1 MIYPAA
7 LLLLVGV
14 VAFAVLA
21 PEDDLYL
28 GLSAGQIASMTAS
41 ALMLVLILGGLRAD
55 WRGRA
60 RTAILSAL
68 AWVAI
73 FGVVM
78 VGYVHREEVARFSD
92 RMMDEIAPGRRIV
105 SPPGEAHA
113 VRGPD
118 GHYMFEGLAEGVAL
132 RLMFDTGASTVVLRA
147 QDAARLGLDPA
158 KLDYRVTVSTANG
171 KTQAAPYLIK
181 TLTIGG
187 VTLRD
192 VRALVARPGA
202 LRENLLG
209 QSFLERLSGYAMER
223 NRLVLRQ

>member
-7 LLLLVGV
+7 LLLLAGAA
-14 VAFAVLA
+14 AFAIFM
-21 PEDDLYL
+21 PEDERVF
-28 GLSAGQIASMTAS
+28 GLSPGQTAS
-41 ALMLVLILGGLRAD
+41 LVGSVLLLVLILGGLRAD

-78 VGYVHREEVARFSD
+78 VGYVHRGEVARFSD
-92 RMMDEIAPGRRIV
+92 RMMDEIAPGRRVV

-118 GHYMFEGLAEGVAL
+118 GHYVFEGLAEGVAL

-171 KTQAAPYLIK
+171 VTQAAPYVIR
-181 TLTIGG
+181 TLTIGAI
-187 VTLRD
+187 TLRD
-192 VRALVARPGA
+192 VRALIARPGA

-223 NRLVLRQ
+223 NRIVLRQ

>member
-1 MIYPAA
+1 MIYPVA
-7 LLLLVGV
+7 LLGLAGA
-14 VAFAVLA
+14 VAFAVFM
-21 PEDDLYL
+21 PEDEMVL
-28 GLSAGQIASMTAS
+28 GLSPGGIASVVAS
-41 ALMLVLILGGLRAD
+41 ALMLVLILSGLRAD

-60 RTAILSAL
+60 RAAILAAL

-78 VGYVHREEVARFSD
+78 IAYVHRADVSRFSD

-118 GHYMFEGLAEGVAL
+118 GHYVFEGLAEGASMRFL
-132 RLMFDTGASTVVLRA
+132 FDTGASTVVLRA

-171 KTQAAPYLIK
+171 KTLAAPYLIK
-181 TLTIGG
+181 TLTIGAI
-187 VTLRD
+187 TLRD
-192 VRALVARPGA
+192 VRALVARPDA

-223 NRLVLRQ
+223 NRIVLRQ